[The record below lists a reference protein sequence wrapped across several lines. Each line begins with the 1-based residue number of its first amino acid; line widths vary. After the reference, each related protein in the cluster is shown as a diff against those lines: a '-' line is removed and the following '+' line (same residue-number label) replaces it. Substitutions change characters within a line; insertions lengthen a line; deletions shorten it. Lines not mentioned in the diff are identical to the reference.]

1 MDPKSIETVVNH
13 KGYRIPFNQQHYD
26 KIKKE
31 LTVKPFMLPDYDFN
45 NKPFPV
51 YRRNKEWI
59 YLPKFYGIEKY
70 GPPKKSEER
79 VGDSINLEFKGNLK
93 PVQEPIVKK
102 VLDVLDKNDSTV
114 LCLQCGGGKTVC
126 GLNIIS
132 KLKKKTLIIVHKE
145 FLLNQWIE
153 RIQQFLPT
161 ARVGRIQQ
169 NTIDIEDKDI
179 VIAMLQS
186 LTVRKQSYP
195 KETFDSFGMVIG
207 DEVHRICSK
216 TFSKALFMV
225 STKKMLG
232 LSATP
237 ERKDGLSKVL
247 EWFLGGIT
255 VPELQKNLEYKA
267 GVKFVEAQYENK
279 PTINY
284 NMRGKVNLPNLVT
297 QISLDPIRNNQIIQ
311 EIIEANKNGRKILVL
326 TERRQQCFDLQ
337 LLLPSNI
344 SGGPYVG
351 GMKEV
356 DLTESNTKDVIFATY
371 SMASEG
377 YDNKTLDTLIM
388 ATGRSDIEQIV
399 GRILRQEN
407 SNPPLIIDFND
418 NIEGLGSQAKKR
430 ERYYKKKGYIRQL
443 RGTKTLD
450 LNKLDFI
457 ED

>member
-1 MDPKSIETVVNH
+1 MDTLINH

-51 YRRNKEWI
+51 YRRNKEYI

-79 VGDSINLEFKGNLK
+79 VGNGEKLKNLEFKGKLK
-93 PVQEPIVKK
+93 PVQESVIKQT
-102 VLDVLDKNDSTV
+102 LDILDKNDSTV
-114 LCLQCGGGKTVC
+114 LSLFTGFGKTVC
-126 GLNIIS
+126 ALYIIS
-132 KLKKKTLIIVHKE
+132 VLKKKTLIVVHKE

-153 RIQQFLPT
+153 RIQQFIPT
-161 ARVGRIQQ
+161 ARIGRIQQ

-179 VIAMLQS
+179 VITMLQS
-186 LTVRKQSYP
+186 LTVRKNEYP
-195 KETFDSFGMVIG
+195 KETFDSFEYVTF
-207 DEVHRICSK
+207 DEVHRVCSR
-216 TFSKALFMV
+216 TFSKALFKI

-267 GVKFVEAQYENK
+267 GVKFVEAQYENQ

-297 QISLDPIRNNQIIQ
+297 QISLDPIRNQQIIQ
-311 EIIEANKNGRKILVL
+311 EIVEANKNKRKILVL

-337 LLLPSNI
+337 SLLPSNI

-351 GMKEV
+351 GMKEE
-356 DLTESNTKDVIFATY
+356 DLNDSNTKDVIFATY

-430 ERYYKKKGYIRQL
+430 ERYYKKKGYINRL
-443 RGTKTLD
+443 RGNKTLD